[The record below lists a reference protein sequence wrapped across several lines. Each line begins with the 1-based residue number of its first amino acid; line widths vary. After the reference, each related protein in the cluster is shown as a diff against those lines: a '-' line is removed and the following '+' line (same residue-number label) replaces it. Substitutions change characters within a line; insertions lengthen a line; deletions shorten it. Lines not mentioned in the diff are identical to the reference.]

1 MERTFRVS
9 ALPGRESSQANSAE
23 VTLEE
28 LTVALTEY
36 EEREQKDGNAWSPI
50 VWRDNRRLGK
60 SFETASCL
68 VYDLDWDFEGLKK
81 LGLVELHE
89 QVPELTERLK
99 KELFERLTSL
109 GRFYIAHE
117 TYTAGRYRL
126 VLPLAEDLTADN
138 YQEYWFRGL
147 EALGLSGKVDASG
160 KDLAR
165 LFYLPSKP
173 PGSKRGTHTG
183 GSGLW
188 SFEAKPKPAPQPQ
201 KSEVIDIAQIA
212 SEVRNPQLQGALDGT
227 FKVPVGERHN
237 FGLLWVRD
245 LAEAPSVGPELEKI
259 LNVFRYL
266 LANRAFEGA
275 DDSWNEEFL
284 ADVQRSF
291 NHVAH
296 DVRLKGTL
304 SSTLKQAPKKIVTT
318 EEARELSSSDGLGLV
333 VGKDG
338 NPKSTSFNVDL
349 ILTKHPEFAGHLRFN
364 DLTRR
369 PEISSGALFRPGP
382 TGKNVFEGVY
392 DTALVQWLEREF
404 QLSVPRH
411 VAAACLNLAARK
423 STYNP
428 VQDYLLSLQWDGVP
442 RVDNFLHEYCQ
453 CAGHDPYIRSISR
466 KFLISAVARALEPG
480 CKVDTVLV
488 LRGVQGT
495 KKTSLVKALAGD
507 WYTTFS
513 QRFDSKDGIIQA
525 TESWFVELSE
535 LASLTKSSI
544 ETMRGFITQRSDRIR
559 IPYATYHEDFPR
571 RCIFVGTTNSDRP
584 LIDTEGNRRFWVVE
598 TGRVDIDE
606 LERNRDQIFAESV
619 EFFRRFLEERDSG
632 LTEKDMLYRWW
643 LTPSEQESSDA
654 ENELYMG
661 DDLIAEE
668 LRDWMADET
677 QEKPISLTVKYV
689 MKNVLRWPSERVHA
703 EQEHGAQ
710 HRIRRALRDAGWVE
724 RTRTKPGPN
733 KRVWE
738 LPSKEEAN

>member
-1 MERTFRVS
+1 MTRTFKVS

-23 VTLEE
+23 VTFEE

-36 EEREQKDGNAWSPI
+36 DEREQKDGNAWSPI
-50 VWRDNRRLGK
+50 VWKDNRRLGK
-60 SFETASCL
+60 NFESASCL
-68 VYDLDWDFEGLKK
+68 VYDLDWD
-81 LGLVELHE
+81 EL
-89 QVPELTERLK
+89 PERE
-99 KELFERLTSL
+99 KELDELRSRITS
-109 GRFYIAHE
+109 YYVIHE
-117 TYTAGRYRL
+117 TFTEGRYRL
-126 VLPLAEDLTADN
+126 VLPLDKDLTADN
-138 YQEYWFRGL
+138 YQDAWFRGL
-147 EALGLSGKVDASG
+147 EALGLVGKVDASG

-173 PGSKRGTHTG
+173 PGSKRVTYTG
-183 GSGLW
+183 GSGFW
-188 SFEAKPKPAPQPQ
+188 SFEAPKQKPAPQPQ
-201 KSEVIDIAQIA
+201 KPEGIDIAQIER
-212 SEVRNPQLQGALDGT
+212 EVYSPKLKGALSGT
-227 FKVPVGERHN
+227 FKVPVGERHDLG
-237 FGLLWVRD
+237 FLWTKD
-245 LAEAPSVGPELEKI
+245 LAETSSVGPNVEKI
-259 LNVFRYL
+259 LDVFRYL
-266 LANRAFEGA
+266 LANRAFEGS
-275 DDSWNEEFL
+275 DDVWGEKLL
-284 ADVQRSF
+284 ADVRRSF
-291 NHVAH
+291 NHVVHGAQ
-296 DVRLKGTL
+296 LNGAL
-304 SSTLKQAPKKIVTT
+304 SSTLKQAPKKIVTP
-318 EEARELSSSDGLGLV
+318 EEARELASPDGLGLM

-338 NPKSTSFNVDL
+338 LPKPISFNVDL

-369 PEISSGALFRPGP
+369 PEINSGALFQPGP

-404 QLSVPRH
+404 QISVPRH

-428 VQDYLLSLQWDGVP
+428 VQDYLLSLKWDGVP
-442 RVDNFLHEYCQ
+442 RVDNFLHDYCQ

-606 LERNRDQIFAESV
+606 LERNRDQIFAEAV

-668 LRDWMADET
+668 LRDWMADES
-677 QEKPISLTVKYV
+677 QEKPTSLTVKYV

-710 HRIRRALRDAGWVE
+710 YRIRKALRDAGWVE

-738 LPSKEEAN
+738 LPGREELS

>member
-1 MERTFRVS
+1 MTRTFKVS
-9 ALPGRESSQANSAE
+9 ALPGRESSQANSSE
-23 VTLEE
+23 VTFEE

-36 EEREQKDGNAWSPI
+36 DEREQKDGNAWSPI
-50 VWRDNRRLGK
+50 VWKGNKRLGK
-60 SFETASCL
+60 NFETASCL
-68 VYDLDWDFEGLKK
+68 VYDLDWDEMPEREAELSALRAK
-81 LGLVELHE
+81 LTKQYV
-89 QVPELTERLK
+89 
-99 KELFERLTSL
+99 
-109 GRFYIAHE
+109 IHE

-126 VLPLAEDLTADN
+126 VLPLAEDLTSDN
-138 YQEYWFRGL
+138 YQEHWFRGL

-173 PGSKRGTHTG
+173 PGSKRVTYTG

-188 SFEAKPKPAPQPQ
+188 SFEAPKQKATPQPQ
-201 KSEVIDIAQIA
+201 EPEGIDIAQIA
-212 SEVRNPQLQGALDGT
+212 SEVRNPQLQGALSGT

-237 FGLLWVRD
+237 IGLFWSRV
-245 LAEAPSVGPELEKI
+245 LAEAPSVGPDLEKI

-275 DDSWNEEFL
+275 DDSWSEKFL
-284 ADVQRSF
+284 VDVQRSF
-291 NHVAH
+291 KHVVH
-296 DVRLKGTL
+296 GVQLNGTL
-304 SSTLKQAPKKIVTT
+304 SSTLRQAPKKIVTP
-318 EEARELSSSDGLGLV
+318 EEARELASADGLGLV
-333 VGKDG
+333 LGKDG
-338 NPKSTSFNVDL
+338 NPKPTSFNVDL
-349 ILTKHPEFAGHLRFN
+349 VLTKHPEFAGHLRFN

-619 EFFRRFLEERDSG
+619 EFFRRFLEERDGG
-632 LTEKDMLYRWW
+632 LSEKDMLYRWW

-668 LRDWMADET
+668 LRDWMADTT
-677 QEKPISLTVKYV
+677 QEKPVSLTVKYV
-689 MKNVLRWPSERVHA
+689 MKNVLRWPSERIHA
-703 EQEHGAQ
+703 EREHGAQ
-710 HRIRRALRDAGWVE
+710 YRIRKALRDAGWVE

-738 LPSKEEAN
+738 LPSREELS